1 MEIEEIQPTKETKP
15 YQQQHETSMKMINEK
30 GFYYGQHNNNDND
43 EITEKSP
50 NKYKIDYDTGE
61 ILENEETPENAD
73 KVDNLE
79 ELTKTFDRNIVIFLY
94 NLLDGKVNL
103 G

>member
-1 MEIEEIQPTKETKP
+1 MIGFP
-15 YQQQHETSMKMINEK
+15 YHAADIYFGKIVDK
-30 GFYYGQHNNNDND
+30 GLTLVICDND

-50 NKYKIDYDTGE
+50 VKYKIDYDTGE
-61 ILENEETPENAD
+61 ILKNEEMPENAD

-79 ELTKTFDRNIVIFLY
+79 ELTKTFDRNIVVFLY